1 MKKFYL
7 FGAVALASVTM
18 LLTSCGNGDPKPI
31 TEKQILTEVNQL
43 LADEAQAELYAE
55 IAVGTYECNDPMTR
69 LLLAKLEVAGL
80 IDYDVTRY
88 AWWEKAKRTYKKA
101 YTVYNWWWPET
112 HYKTVTGTS
121 YDFEDHYIVDVK
133 LTRRGEKI
141 AIDTRPEAKEKVDAD
156 LISKAIDNSEYKW
169 EQADLAETWEN
180 IPNPF
185 IEKKESKTVAK
196 ADKSEAK
203 KETRKVKE
211 AVEDPQDDPT
221 IRRDS
226 LQHVAYM
233 NVDETKQI
241 KYLKVGVVKAVK
253 ARNIQIINNYDGLTA
268 VAEVILDTED
278 ATDAGRILKGFEDG
292 QKTLKHAEFKYFTDK
307 GWVLKE
313 SDIIEKA
320 PEAKPAKK

>member
-7 FGAVALASVTM
+7 LGAVVLASVAM
-18 LLTSCGNGDPKPI
+18 LLTSCGNGNPKPI
-31 TEKQILTEVNQL
+31 TEKQILSKVNQL
-43 LADEAQAELYAE
+43 LVDEAQAELYAE

-80 IDYDVTRY
+80 INYDVTRY

-112 HYKTVTGTS
+112 RYKTVTGTS

-133 LTRRGEKI
+133 LTRKGERI
-141 AIDTRPEAKEKVDAD
+141 AVDTRPEAKEKVDAD
-156 LISKAIDNSEYKW
+156 LISKVVDSSEYEW
-169 EQADLAETWEN
+169 EQADLAETWEE

-185 IEKKESKTVAK
+185 IEKKESKTTAK
-196 ADKSEAK
+196 STKPETK

-211 AVEDPQDDPT
+211 TVADPQDDPT

-233 NVDETKQI
+233 NIDETKQI

-253 ARNIQIINNYDGLTA
+253 ARNIQIINNHDGLTA
-268 VAEVILDTED
+268 TAEVILETED
-278 ATDAGRILKGFEDG
+278 ATDAGRILEGFEDG
-292 QKTLKHAEFKYFTDK
+292 QKTLEKVEFTYYTDK
-307 GWVLKE
+307 GWVLNE
-313 SDIIEKA
+313 SKI
-320 PEAKPAKK
+320 AK